1 MTQRTFKYLWVFLII
16 LTGIIGGLLAIPS
29 GIAEIEGGGAVV
41 GALATLLMGVALVAE
56 VAFLI
61 ARKSP
66 PEE

>member
-1 MTQRTFKYLWVFLII
+1 MTQRTFKYIWVFLII

-29 GIAEIEGGGAVV
+29 GIVEIEERSVVV

-66 PEE
+66 LEE